1 VFSEALKTRT
11 ENRKKEK
18 EKKGVLKDFQLDHR
32 KQKTTNRKMILQ
44 GSKMY
49 LLNNV
54 ICQ

>member
-32 KQKTTNRKMILQ
+32 KQKTTNRKNDFTRI
-44 GSKMY
+44 K
-49 LLNNV
+49 NV
-54 ICQ
+54 FTK